1 MVTNTF
7 IEVIL
12 LKHVTYEDKW
22 PGTMRTDNFL
32 FKDCRLLKLET
43 DFLHASLICN
53 RFCKQ

>member
-7 IEVIL
+7 VEVIL

-43 DFLHASLICN
+43 VIFYMHL
-53 RFCKQ
+53 